1 MDATPFEQVAVVAV
15 ATYCTGELTVLLFTG
30 DVTIT
35 PVVDAAG
42 VTVTVVVAVAVPP
55 VPVAVTV

>member
-30 DVTIT
+30 EVTVT
-35 PVVDAAG
+35 PVVG
-42 VTVTVVVAVAVPP
+42 GTVLPTVIPTVV
-55 VPVAVTV
+55 

>member
-35 PVVDAAG
+35 PVDAAG
-42 VTVTVVVAVAVPP
+42 ATVTVVVAVTTAPP
-55 VPVAVTV
+55 VPVAVAV